1 MFGFNKWARAAV
13 IAVAVSSSA
22 SAQQPTTG
30 GTTTGGTGGLTSG
43 GQTGGLTLGGGQN
56 ALGNSG
62 GFGGNGGGFGN
73 SGSSGG
79 GVGTPQT
86 INPSGIAAP
95 TGTYSSSLDPSNR
108 FAGYYANPYFQGN
121 SAPANG
127 VANPGGFGSPLMSG
141 GTGGRTTGGRT
152 GAAGATRNTFG
163 TQAGGIGGRGN
174 QTAAN
179 QSGIVIP
186 LQAQIA
192 YTAQLRFP
200 TRPPAPS
207 KVQADVRSA
216 LDGTSMIVNSKLIQ
230 ITADLDNNVT
240 LSGTAADD
248 DEIRL
253 IEGMVRLTPGVG
265 NIKNDLLPLK
275 PSR

>member
-1 MFGFNKWARAAV
+1 MYGLKKWARAAV
-13 IAVAVSSSA
+13 IAVAVSSNA
-22 SAQQPTTG
+22 SAQQP
-30 GTTTGGTGGLTSG
+30 TTTGGTGGLISG

-62 GFGGNGGGFGN
+62 GFGGGTGGN
-73 SGSSGG
+73 SGG
-79 GVGTPQT
+79 GVGTPQV

-95 TGTYSSSLDPSNR
+95 TGSYSSSLDPSNR

-121 SAPANG
+121 SAPTNG
-127 VANPGGFGSPLMSG
+127 VANPGGFGTPLMSG
-141 GTGGRTTGGRT
+141 GTGGRAAVGRT
-152 GAAGATRNTFG
+152 AATSTTRNTFG
-163 TQAGGIGGRGN
+163 TQAGGVGGRGN
-174 QTAAN
+174 QSAAN
-179 QSGIVIP
+179 QSGIIIP
-186 LQAQIA
+186 LQAQIV
-192 YTAQLRFP
+192 YTAQLRFA
-200 TRPPAPS
+200 TKPPAPS

-216 LDGTSMIVNSKLIQ
+216 LDGTSMIVNSKLVQ
-230 ITADLDNNVT
+230 ITADLDNNIT